1 MTFFSLLQIL
11 SEKVLTLDK
20 KDTKFFFFSI
30 HPHNQQ
36 KMLNYWLSQKFKLLG
51 YDKFNHLTTYFWH
64 KIIELLFV
72 FGNIKQQINRI
83 WKPTIR
89 ADLLVPPSLEVSA
102 TPLNS
107 AFDAAKRSIRMKRT
121 TEVMNF
127 LEAIVFAHWSL
138 WNGVYYIYNWRA
150 VPCLSSSYL
159 SFKSSLNEFS
169 RIFNV
174 FLVQDSRLKCTWKT
188 IRLNQDKNNWTPR
201 SPIKLISLYHI

>member
-36 KMLNYWLSQKFKLLG
+36 KMLNYWLSQKLKLLG

-72 FGNIKQQINRI
+72 FWNIKQQINRI

-138 WNGVYYIYNWRA
+138 WNGVYYIYITEEQFHA
-150 VPCLSSSYL
+150 SHLLISH
-159 SFKSSLNEFS
+159 SSLLWTSLVEFS
-169 RIFNV
+169 MS
-174 FLVQDSRLKCTWKT
+174 FLFKTQDSSAHEKRL
-188 IRLNQDKNNWTPR
+188 D
-201 SPIKLISLYHI
+201 